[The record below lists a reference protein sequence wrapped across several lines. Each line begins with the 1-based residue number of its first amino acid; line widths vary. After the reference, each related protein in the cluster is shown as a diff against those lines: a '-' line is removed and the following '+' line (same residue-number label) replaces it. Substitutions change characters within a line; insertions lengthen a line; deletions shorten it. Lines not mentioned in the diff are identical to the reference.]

1 MILLQQ
7 PYNEKEDIMFSLI
20 MLTIVL
26 VFLLGYLGICALV
39 GKYAKNRG
47 RSFWLLFI
55 ISVFLN
61 PVIGFI
67 IAALLGES
75 NSFREERIRRETQIR
90 MEEEYRY
97 RQQYYQTQPPYNP
110 QETNKSS
117 IK

>member
-1 MILLQQ
+1 MLLLQQ
-7 PYNEKEDIMFSLI
+7 PYNEKEDIMFTII
-20 MLTIVL
+20 MVGFCLL
-26 VFLLGYLGICALV
+26 LLLGYLGICALV

-47 RSFWLLFI
+47 RSFWLIFI

-61 PVIGFI
+61 PVVGFI

-97 RQQYYQTQPPYNP
+97 RQQYDQTQQPYNE
-110 QETNKSS
+110 QETD
-117 IK
+117 

>member
-1 MILLQQ
+1 MLNYIQ
-7 PYNEKEDIMFSLI
+7 PFTSQEDIIFTVLGV
-20 MLTIVL
+20 LTGII
-26 VFLLGYLGICALV
+26 FIGGYLGICALV

-75 NSFREERIRRETQIR
+75 NSFREDRIRRETQIR

-97 RQQYYQTQPPYNP
+97 RQQYYQNPPPYFH
-110 QETNKSS
+110 QSSDTSLNK
-117 IK
+117 